1 MTNKHSVATV
11 QVRLARW
18 PQDEPRI
25 HAIRETVFVKEQGVP
40 ADLEWDG
47 KDAGCLH
54 VIAELLDGAK
64 RDAVG
69 TGRIMPNGKIGRMA
83 VLGKYRGK
91 GIGGQI
97 LAALVEAAR
106 ARGQH
111 DVYLHAQ
118 SHALAFYQRFGFE
131 ADGEEFQEAGI
142 PHRKMHRQIE
152 HAKRQNEQDPNE
164 RPQGYIGS

>member
-1 MTNKHSVATV
+1 MVNKHPGEIA
-11 QVRLARW
+11 VRLAQW
-18 PQDEPRI
+18 PQDEARI
-25 HAIRETVFVKEQGVP
+25 HAIREEVFVKEQGVP

-47 KDAGCLH
+47 KDPACLH
-54 VIAELLDGAK
+54 VIAELTDAAK

-69 TGRIMPNGKIGRMA
+69 TGRIMPDGKIGRMA

-91 GIGGQI
+91 GIGGEI

-118 SHALAFYQRFGFE
+118 SHALAFYQRFGFT

-142 PHRKMHRQIE
+142 PHRKMHRDIGHIRQ
-152 HAKRQNEQDPNE
+152 QNEQAPDP
-164 RPQGYIGS
+164 RPPGDIGS